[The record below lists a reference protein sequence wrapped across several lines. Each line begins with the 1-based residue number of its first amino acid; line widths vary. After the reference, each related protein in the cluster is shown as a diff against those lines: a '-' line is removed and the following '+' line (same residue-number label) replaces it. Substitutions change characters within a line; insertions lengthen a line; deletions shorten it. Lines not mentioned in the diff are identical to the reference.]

1 MDLRNNVARSH
12 FMTLMFREL
21 DYYELYASRN
31 LQDKQ
36 NMLAADAVTARKS
49 WSLDLL

>member
-1 MDLRNNVARSH
+1 MDLRNNVARSRS
-12 FMTLMFREL
+12 MTLTFREL

-36 NMLAADAVTARKS
+36 NMLVADAATCRPPPTVDR
-49 WSLDLL
+49 